1 MAAPRFIFSNPAFEF
16 QARYRLGLAATGGA
30 DLGEFFAAAQRV
42 ADNDDESWFDA
53 WSAMA
58 LRVEGNARE
67 FLQDGHETSA
77 REAFLRAT
85 NYYRAAEVFLPA
97 TDPRRLEIWQ
107 KGTDTFA
114 EVAKLSNGLIEPVEI
129 PFENTTVPGT
139 WSRVDDTG
147 TRRPVLLVQSGLDG
161 TLEDL
166 YPEIVSTALKRGYNC
181 LAFEGP
187 GQGRVIRVQGI
198 PFRPNWETVVAP
210 VVDFALQFE
219 EVDPYRVALVGYS
232 MGGYLAPRAAAHERR
247 LRACVAN
254 AGVVSVFDGVISM
267 FPQELRDLVGVE
279 DDAATERVDEL
290 VTGQMKK
297 NPSTRQ
303 FIGQMLWTFQ
313 ADSPSHLFRE
323 LKEYTMADSISRIE
337 CETLVVN
344 SSDDKVAGSYE
355 QAKLFFGA
363 LKCPKT
369 YLEFTEADGAERHC
383 QVGAPM
389 IANERILNWLDDRL
403 NR

>member
-42 ADNDDESWFDA
+42 A
-53 WSAMA
+53 
-58 LRVEGNARE
+58 
-67 FLQDGHETSA
+67 
-77 REAFLRAT
+77 
-85 NYYRAAEVFLPA
+85 
-97 TDPRRLEIWQ
+97 
-107 KGTDTFA
+107 
-114 EVAKLSNGLIEPVEI
+114 
-129 PFENTTVPGT
+129 
-139 WSRVDDTG
+139 
-147 TRRPVLLVQSGLDG
+147 
-161 TLEDL
+161 
-166 YPEIVSTALKRGYNC
+166 
-181 LAFEGP
+181 
-187 GQGRVIRVQGI
+187 
-198 PFRPNWETVVAP
+198 
-210 VVDFALQFE
+210 
-219 EVDPYRVALVGYS
+219 
-232 MGGYLAPRAAAHERR
+232 
-247 LRACVAN
+247 
-254 AGVVSVFDGVISM
+254 
-267 FPQELRDLVGVE
+267 
-279 DDAATERVDEL
+279 DEL

-383 QVGAPM
+383 QAGAPM